1 MKHKLHSE
9 QCFIRYRS
17 LYVRDKKTRAVTAWT
32 FDVSTAKWLENNESK
47 TAVIHR
53 RLARF
58 FSALEIR
65 TFMISFKLHGNRVPV
80 RLETLLWK
88 IDRAPARDER
98 GKNTRGARV
107 LFP

>member
-53 RLARF
+53 RL
-58 FSALEIR
+58 
-65 TFMISFKLHGNRVPV
+65 P
-80 RLETLLWK
+80 
-88 IDRAPARDER
+88 
-98 GKNTRGARV
+98 
-107 LFP
+107 